1 VAGGPIELAAGAIP
15 VIAAEEKEGTSM
27 PLPDASMSWWMTMS
41 AVGVVALVAF
51 LVSWLLT
58 DLLHSP
64 RAVYLAAMMVVSGT
78 LTYGYLAWSGTDA
91 AAFIT
96 NNWGWGLVGALVSGG
111 LTARAIKAG
120 ANRRGLGVPAGR
132 RGARLAGALVW
143 EGLLYGAAE
152 GLLLSALPVL
162 AAWQSFHL
170 LGWTATTA
178 GAAGSGALAIGAS
191 AAVIWIHHLGYREF
205 RSSRE
210 ILLPIVAC
218 GLLSLAYLL
227 TGSPIAPTGG
237 HVLLHAGA
245 QLRGVPLPP
254 YSKGLAARSPEPRLG
269 AAA

>member
-1 VAGGPIELAAGAIP
+1 
-15 VIAAEEKEGTSM
+15 M

-64 RAVYLAAMMVVSGT
+64 RAVYLAALMVVSGS

-120 ANRRGLGVPAGR
+120 ANRRGLGVPADR

-152 GLLLSALPVL
+152 RLSHSPWNLGGGPMGDQAASSL
-162 AAWQSFHL
+162 AGA
-170 LGWTATTA
+170 TA
-178 GAAGSGALAIGAS
+178 GTVAS
-191 AAVIWIHHLGYREF
+191 
-205 RSSRE
+205 S
-210 ILLPIVAC
+210 
-218 GLLSLAYLL
+218 
-227 TGSPIAPTGG
+227 
-237 HVLLHAGA
+237 
-245 QLRGVPLPP
+245 
-254 YSKGLAARSPEPRLG
+254 AARSAGRCR
-269 AAA
+269 

>member
-1 VAGGPIELAAGAIP
+1 
-15 VIAAEEKEGTSM
+15 M

-64 RAVYLAAMMVVSGT
+64 RAVYLAALMVVSGS

-132 RGARLAGALVW
+132 RGTRLAGALVW

-170 LGWTATTA
+170 LDGQ
-178 GAAGSGALAIGAS
+178 
-191 AAVIWIHHLGYREF
+191 R
-205 RSSRE
+205 RR
-210 ILLPIVAC
+210 
-218 GLLSLAYLL
+218 
-227 TGSPIAPTGG
+227 
-237 HVLLHAGA
+237 
-245 QLRGVPLPP
+245 RGRPVRGPW
-254 YSKGLAARSPEPRLG
+254 RLG
-269 AAA
+269 PVPR